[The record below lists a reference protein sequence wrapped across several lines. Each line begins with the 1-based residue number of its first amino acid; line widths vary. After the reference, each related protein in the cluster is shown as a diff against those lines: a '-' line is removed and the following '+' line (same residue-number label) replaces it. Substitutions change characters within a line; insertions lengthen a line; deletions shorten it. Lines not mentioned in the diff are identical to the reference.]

1 VVEDPYGFDFDPAE
15 VTAHRD
21 DEVEYSLSNSRGQHR
36 DPRKGRQI
44 QARMAARE
52 KTFICPPG
60 YTERENRKDQR
71 RLEELTRKRSRK
83 PIIKLTKAE
92 EAEEIHLMGRAM
104 AYRLGPEPTARK
116 RIDELRRQR
125 LSGMQRLSGIPESA
139 AEQSELAELEQRY
152 PSVIDIDIDPPRPED
167 HRLFEAL
174 EGSRKAVEQARREQ
188 AEALS
193 RGEDPRKRK
202 SSGTST
208 A

>member
-1 VVEDPYGFDFDPAE
+1 
-15 VTAHRD
+15 
-21 DEVEYSLSNSRGQHR
+21 
-36 DPRKGRQI
+36 
-44 QARMAARE
+44 
-52 KTFICPPG
+52 
-60 YTERENRKDQR
+60 
-71 RLEELTRKRSRK
+71 
-83 PIIKLTKAE
+83 
-92 EAEEIHLMGRAM
+92 MGRAM

-193 RGEDPRKRK
+193 RGEDPRKVFGYIDGVSELIATYGAGGYRPEQVDEVYLTARTGTRLVN
-202 SSGTST
+202 SGMISRAKRCRLSRDPPPMFTRTYST
-208 A
+208 PTARRA